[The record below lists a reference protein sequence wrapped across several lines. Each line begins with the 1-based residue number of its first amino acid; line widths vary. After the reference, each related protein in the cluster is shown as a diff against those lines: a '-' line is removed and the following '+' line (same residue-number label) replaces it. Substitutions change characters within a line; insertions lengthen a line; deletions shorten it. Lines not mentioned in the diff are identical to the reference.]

1 MQDKNYYVYIAS
13 NQWHSVIYTGV
24 TNNIYRRMDEHRRKV
39 VKGFTSKYNINKL
52 LFIQE
57 FSDVYEALNAEKKIK
72 GWTREKKFKL
82 IKDLNPELKDLWDSS
97 PGTPVVE
104 PSVHYGAGKS
114 GVRMT
119 KRALC
124 HPE

>member
-1 MQDKNYYVYIAS
+1 MSYYVYIAS

-24 TNNIYRRMDEHRRKV
+24 TNNVYRRMDEHRRKV

-57 FSDVYEALNAEKKIK
+57 FSDIHEALSAEKKIK

-97 PGTPVVE
+97 LRSE
-104 PSVHYGAGKS
+104 
-114 GVRMT
+114 
-119 KRALC
+119 
-124 HPE
+124 